1 MIRSLVEKMHPFAP
15 TMCICRPARGWSG
28 SLLVLVLLGAA
39 AGCSNRAAP
48 AASPAVADAR
58 TAVRVRTAFVNDAVL
73 GLLPIDVR
81 ARDGVVTL
89 RGTVRLPEEVDLALA
104 LARDVDG
111 VVRVESEL
119 EIGEPGPRPA
129 AAGQPQDAAGEGP
142 ARERARL
149 PALAPRPDGGPLRLI
164 ALGAAARLTRP
175 SRPGLGAALSGGPLL
190 RLRPRNGLGPTIAF
204 NWMNAGVEAGPAGRP
219 ALAALRLRPLMAGV
233 EYGIARG
240 RFAAGASV
248 VAGYSFNG
256 LDIDTDRVGAGRA
269 IAVRN
274 SLVWRPGVG
283 AWWDVSP
290 RIGIHAFYGYL
301 FTQPAV
307 TFASDTEIA
316 TERLGVDAAVVSVGV
331 AYWVF

>member
-1 MIRSLVEKMHPFAP
+1 MHRFRRIRL
-15 TMCICRPARGWSG
+15 G
-28 SLLVLVLLGAA
+28 SLLVPLLLGAA
-39 AGCSNRAAP
+39 AGCGARAAP
-48 AASPAVADAR
+48 ATSPAVADAQ
-58 TAVRVRTAFVNDAVL
+58 TAVRVRTALVNDAVL
-73 GLLPIDVR
+73 GPLSIDVR
-81 ARDGVVTL
+81 VRDGIVTL

-104 LARDVDG
+104 VVRNVDG
-111 VVRVESEL
+111 VADVESQL
-119 EIGEPGPRPA
+119 GIGADSSHPTGLP
-129 AAGQPQDAAGEGP
+129 
-142 ARERARL
+142 RERARAAQVGERARR
-149 PALAPRPDGGPLRLI
+149 PALAPRPDGGPARVI

-175 SRPGLGAALSGGPLL
+175 SEAALGAALSGGPLL

-204 NWMNAGVEAGPAGRP
+204 NWMNTDVESGPAGRP
-219 ALAALRLRPLMAGV
+219 GLASLRLRPVMAGM

-240 RFAAGASV
+240 RFAGGASV

-256 LDIDTDRVGAGRA
+256 LGIDTERVGAGRA

-274 SLVWRPGVG
+274 SLVWRPGLG

-301 FTQPAV
+301 FTRPAV

-316 TERLGVDAAVVSVGV
+316 TKRLRVNAAVLSVGV

>member
-1 MIRSLVEKMHPFAP
+1 MIRFLVG
-15 TMCICRPARGWSG
+15 TNRRPASAMRVRGSGRRQRG
-28 SLLVLVLLGAA
+28 SLLVMVLLGFA
-39 AGCSNRAAP
+39 AGCGARAAP
-48 AASPAVADAR
+48 TTAPAVADAR
-58 TAVRVRTAFVNDAVL
+58 TAVRVRTALVNDAVL
-73 GLLPIDVR
+73 GPLSIAIRV
-81 ARDGVVTL
+81 RDGIVTL

-104 LARDVDG
+104 VVGDVDG
-111 VVRVESEL
+111 VAHVESEL
-119 EIGEPGPRPA
+119 EVAEAAPRPA
-129 AAGQPQDAAGEGP
+129 GRPTRERPAAGQV
-142 ARERARL
+142 RERARRS
-149 PALAPRPDGGPLRLI
+149 ALAPRRDGGPARVI
-164 ALGAAARLTRP
+164 GLGAAARLTRP
-175 SRPGLGAALSGGPLL
+175 SGTGLGAALSGGPLL

-204 NWMNAGVEAGPAGRP
+204 NWMNAEVESGPAGRP
-219 ALAALRLRPLMAGV
+219 GLAALQLRPVMAGV

-256 LDIDTDRVGAGRA
+256 LGIDTERAGAGRA

-274 SLVWRPGVG
+274 SLVWRPGLG

-301 FTQPAV
+301 FTRPAV

-316 TERLGVDAAVVSVGV
+316 TERLRVDAAVLSVGV